1 MHAKAVSP
9 PSAGRLSARR
19 STVRPFRELA
29 PIWDRLEGGCHE
41 GAYASLS
48 LMASRN
54 QRVVVAMSGGV
65 DSSVAALLLH
75 RAGYKVVGVTMR
87 LWSQPDESAYSHNK
101 RCCSVEDVEDAR
113 RVCQTIGIPHYVQNF
128 EREFREHVIDYFV
141 KEYDRGRTPHPCLAC
156 NDRIKFDFLLRRA
169 MFLDAH
175 FIATGHYARV
185 LRDEAGSHL
194 LKGIDGKDQSYVLFT
209 LGQAELARLL
219 LPLGE
224 MPKADVRRL
233 AAGAGLPVA
242 EKPDSQ
248 EICFIPGNDYRD
260 FISKSLKPRPGQ
272 FVDPRGEVLGEHPG
286 VQFFTVGQR
295 RRLGLPGNTGE
306 PLYVVGIDADADQ
319 VVLGRLQ
326 DLYRAD
332 LWASRVSWVMG
343 EGPTRPIQVTAK
355 IRYKAP
361 EAKATVTPHGKWAS
375 VSFSEPQRA
384 VTPGQPVVF
393 YRDDEILGGGY
404 IEVGNAPD
412 PRMDDGDRT
421 RVKPVVLTQAT

>member
-1 MHAKAVSP
+1 M
-9 PSAGRLSARR
+9 
-19 STVRPFRELA
+19 
-29 PIWDRLEGGCHE
+29 WDPLEGGCRN

-48 LMASRN
+48 LMTSRI

-75 RAGYKVVGVTMR
+75 RAGYEVVGVTMR
-87 LWSQPDESAYSHNK
+87 LWSQPDESAYSHSK
-101 RCCSVEDVEDAR
+101 RCCSVDDVEDAR

-169 MFLDAH
+169 MFLDAQY
-175 FIATGHYARV
+175 IATGHYARV
-185 LRDEAGSHL
+185 LRDDEGARL
-194 LKGIDGKDQSYVLFT
+194 LRGIDGKDQSYVLFT

-219 LPLGE
+219 LPIGE

-248 EICFIPGNDYRD
+248 EICFIPNNDYRD
-260 FISKSLKPRPGQ
+260 FISKSLKPRPGR

-295 RRLGLPGNTGE
+295 RKLGLPGNTGD
-306 PLYVVGIDADADQ
+306 PLYVVGIDSEADL

-332 LWASRVSWVMG
+332 LWASRVNWVRG
-343 EGPTRPIQVTAK
+343 EKPAHPIQVTAK

-361 EAKATVTPHGKWAS
+361 EARATVTPHDGWAS
-375 VSFSEPQRA
+375 VSFREPQRA

-393 YRDDEILGGGY
+393 YVGDEVLGGGY
-404 IEVGNAPD
+404 IEVGNAPGS
-412 PRMDDGDRT
+412 RRGDCA
-421 RVKPVVLTQAT
+421 KAEPVIPAQVT

>member
-1 MHAKAVSP
+1 MHAKAVSMP
-9 PSAGRLSARR
+9 AAGRPARD
-19 STVRPFRELA
+19 STVRPLRGLETM
-29 PIWDRLEGGCHE
+29 WERLEGGCHE

-75 RAGYKVVGVTMR
+75 RAGYEVVGVTMR
-87 LWSQPDESAYSHNK
+87 LWSQPNESAYSHSK
-101 RCCSVEDVEDAR
+101 QCCSVEDVEDAR
-113 RVCQTIGIPHYVQNF
+113 RVCQAIGIPHYVQNF
-128 EREFREHVIDYFV
+128 EREFREHVIEYFV

-169 MFLDAH
+169 MFLDAQY
-175 FIATGHYARV
+175 IATGHYARI
-185 LRDEAGSHL
+185 LRDGTGAHL
-194 LKGIDGKDQSYVLFT
+194 LRGIDGKDQSYVLFT
-209 LGQAELARLL
+209 LGQSELARLL

-224 MPKADVRRL
+224 MPKADVRHL
-233 AAGAGLPVA
+233 AARAGLPVA
-242 EKPDSQ
+242 QKPDSQ
-248 EICFIPGNDYRD
+248 EICFIPDNDYRD

-295 RRLGLPGNTGE
+295 RKLGLPGNTGE
-306 PLYVVGIDADADQ
+306 PLYVVGIDADADL

-332 LWASRVSWVMG
+332 LWASRVSWVRG
-343 EGPTRPIQVTAK
+343 ERPTRPIQITAK

-361 EAKATVTPHGKWAS
+361 EAKATVTPHGAWAS

-393 YRDDEILGGGY
+393 YRGDEVLGGGY
-404 IEVGNAPD
+404 IEVGNTPAS
-412 PRMDDGDRT
+412 RRGGRA
-421 RVKPVVLTQAT
+421 RAKPIILTQVT

>member
-19 STVRPFRELA
+19 GTVRPFRELA
-29 PIWDRLEGGCHE
+29 PMWDRLEGGCYE

-48 LMASRN
+48 LMANRN

-75 RAGYKVVGVTMR
+75 RAGYEVVGVTMR
-87 LWSQPDESAYSHNK
+87 LWSQPDESAYSHSK

-272 FVDPRGEVLGEHPG
+272 FVDPRGEVLGDHPG
-286 VQFFTVGQR
+286 IQFFTVGQR

-355 IRYKAP
+355 IRYRAP

-393 YRDDEILGGGY
+393 YQADEILGGGY

-412 PRMDDGDRT
+412 PRTDDGDRT
-421 RVKPVVLTQAT
+421 RVKPVILAQAT